1 MSIAGYI
8 ITAAIVVLAFI
19 MIRKYR
25 MFMSGVGVEVS
36 DKLVTFTDQNFKQQL
51 KTKVVLVD
59 FWAEWC
65 QPCKI
70 QGPIVNQVAAEN
82 DDDNVKIGKMDVEK
96 NQNTAQQFGI
106 RNIPTLIIF
115 KDGKEFER
123 LVGLK
128 NKAVLNKAIAKALN
142 NL

>member
-1 MSIAGYI
+1 MSTVGYI
-8 ITAAIVVLAFI
+8 VIAVIVVLAFL
-19 MIRKYR
+19 MIRRYR
-25 MFMSGVGVEVS
+25 MFMTGVTAEES
-36 DKLVTFTDQNFKQQL
+36 DKLVTFNDQNFKQQL
-51 KTKVVLVD
+51 KTKVVLID

-70 QGPIVNQVAAEN
+70 QGPIVNQLAADNE
-82 DDDNVKIGKMDVEK
+82 DDNVKIGKMDVEK
-96 NQNTAQQFGI
+96 NQKTAQQLGI

-115 KDGKEFER
+115 KNGKEFER

-142 NL
+142 N

>member
-1 MSIAGYI
+1 
-8 ITAAIVVLAFI
+8 
-19 MIRKYR
+19 
-25 MFMSGVGVEVS
+25 MSGVGTEES
-36 DKLVTFTDQNFKQQL
+36 EKLVAFTDQNFKQHL

-70 QGPIVNQVAAEN
+70 QGPIVSQVAADNE
-82 DDDNVKIGKMDVEK
+82 DDNVKVGKLDVEK
-96 NQNTAQQFGI
+96 NQKTAQQLGI

-115 KDGKEFER
+115 KNGKEFER

-128 NKAVLNKAIAKALN
+128 NKNVLNKAIAKALK
-142 NL
+142 

>member
-1 MSIAGYI
+1 MSTLAYITIAV
-8 ITAAIVVLAFI
+8 IVLLAFL
-19 MIRKYR
+19 MIRRYR
-25 MFMSGVGVEVS
+25 MFMSGVGTEES
-36 DKLVTFTDQNFKQQL
+36 EKLVAFTDQNFKQHL

-70 QGPIVNQVAAEN
+70 QGPIVSQVAADNE
-82 DDDNVKIGKMDVEK
+82 DDNVKVGKLNVEK
-96 NQNTAQQFGI
+96 NQKTAQQLGI

-115 KDGKEFER
+115 KNGKEFER

-128 NKAVLNKAIAKALN
+128 NKNVLNKAIAKALK
-142 NL
+142 

>member
-1 MSIAGYI
+1 MSTLAYITIAV
-8 ITAAIVVLAFI
+8 IVLLAFL
-19 MIRKYR
+19 MIRRYR
-25 MFMSGVGVEVS
+25 MFMSGVGTEES
-36 DKLVTFTDQNFKQQL
+36 EKLLAFTDQNFKQHL

-70 QGPIVNQVAAEN
+70 QGPIVSQVAADNE
-82 DDDNVKIGKMDVEK
+82 DDNVKVGKLDVEK
-96 NQNTAQQFGI
+96 NQKTAQQLGI

-115 KDGKEFER
+115 KNGKEFER

-128 NKAVLNKAIAKALN
+128 NKNVLNKAIAKALK
-142 NL
+142 